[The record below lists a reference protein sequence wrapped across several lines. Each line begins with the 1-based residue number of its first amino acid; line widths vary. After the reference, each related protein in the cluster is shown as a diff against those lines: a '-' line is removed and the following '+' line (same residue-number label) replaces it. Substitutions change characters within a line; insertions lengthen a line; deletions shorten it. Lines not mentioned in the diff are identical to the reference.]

1 MEKNDRDLDQL
12 FAAYRRACQPP
23 MVAGDFMPVIWSRI
37 DARRSFSRALRR
49 WTATFVTAAATLC
62 VVMSIYMAIPLREE
76 SPVHTIT
83 YVETFGQD
91 GSSETMA
98 YSELANFDWSG
109 NQAGNQGGQ

>member
-1 MEKNDRDLDQL
+1 MSKNDRDLDQL

-23 MVAGDFMPVIWSRI
+23 MIAGDFMPGIWNRI
-37 DARRSFSRALRR
+37 DSRRSFSRTLRR

-62 VVMSIYMAIPLREE
+62 VVMAIYMAIPLHDV

-91 GSSETMA
+91 EPPETLA
-98 YSELANFDWSG
+98 YSELASFDWPGSR
-109 NQAGNQGGQ
+109 GGQ